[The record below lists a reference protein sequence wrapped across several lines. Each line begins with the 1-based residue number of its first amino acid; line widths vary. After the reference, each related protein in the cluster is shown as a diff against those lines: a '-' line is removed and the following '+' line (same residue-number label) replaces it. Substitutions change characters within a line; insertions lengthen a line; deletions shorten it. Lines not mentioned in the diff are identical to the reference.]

1 MKILDFTEFTKI
13 GGDLVYV
20 GKNAIKLVDIVNPNF
35 IYIPDVSLEH
45 EMQGFIQNNLIV
57 IGNRVCYYTN
67 SQWKYIAVDKYLG
80 SAKFGFTC
88 VVFYENDDVST
99 ALIFTPTQERII
111 PISSLKVGAFKQVSP
126 FSALLSYNQDN
137 NSILGVYPVQPFAE
151 ALVDGNLN
159 LVPEV
164 WATFP
169 RADGHEIFTSSSN
182 NVIFATNQ
190 YTAFLELNIDPYAYL
205 RTIDFVNYKQRL
217 TEIFTFL
224 SESFHNATFIG
235 EFEGGYLF
243 KSRDINAYIYKHKQ
257 TEALLY
263 GKRYIPV
270 SPQVVVE
277 KQVTSITTYN
287 MEFYPTPHA
296 IPSTKFLQLK
306 QSFGKP
312 VVLDSLIVDFN
323 YVTNYEAP
331 IKLIVDTAYREM
343 VRSFSLTIPPDHQ
356 EIKLG
361 IRADRC
367 IINLS
372 CNYGLEVKGGLV
384 YNTL

>member
-1 MKILDFTEFTKI
+1 MKVIDFSEFEKI
-13 GGDLVYV
+13 SGELLYV
-20 GKNAIKLVDIVNPNF
+20 GKNSIKLLDITRPE
-35 IYIPDVSLEH
+35 IITSSHIPWEHDVK
-45 EMQGFIQNNLIV
+45 GFIQGSLLT
-57 IGNRVCYYTN
+57 IGNYLYYFTQG
-67 SQWKYIAVDKYLG
+67 QWKSVVIDEFKG
-80 SAKFGFTC
+80 SAKFGFVC
-88 VVFYENDDVST
+88 VVVFESANISHV
-99 ALIFTPTQERII
+99 LIFTPEQERIL
-111 PISSLKVGAFKQVSP
+111 PLNLKIGAFKQVSP

-182 NVIFATNQ
+182 NVIFTTNQ

-296 IPSTKFLQLK
+296 IPSTKLLQLK

-331 IKLIVDTAYREM
+331 INLIVDTAYREM

-384 YNTL
+384 YNPL